1 MSKDTKSR
9 IHLAPTSYVSSW
21 IPARNRRNSE
31 FIFFGGQD
39 GQLSI
44 PVQVK
49 YLDSVDTCKNCHVE
63 TLKGSQ
69 RRLQQLRESGET
81 WDAVQEMMIS
91 RTVHAMCLHI
101 AIVYIYIIYLYIA
114 IYLNLL
120 HWTQTNVS
128 CVHHS
133 LWFFWHANGILNVY
147 TCIYD
152 IPFFCCASDFPLGV
166 IGAPQDEL
174 LLRVLQSLR
183 DGILR
188 CCHRGWRRLR
198 VFKK

>member
-31 FIFFGGQD
+31 FICFGGQD

-101 AIVYIYIIYLYIA
+101 AIVYIYYLFIYCNISKPA
-114 IYLNLL
+114 SLNANQCILCTSFIMILL
-120 HWTQTNVS
+120 ARK
-128 CVHHS
+128 
-133 LWFFWHANGILNVY
+133 WHIE
-147 TCIYD
+147 CIYMY
-152 IPFFCCASDFPLGV
+152 IRHTV
-166 IGAPQDEL
+166 L
-174 LLRVLQSLR
+174 LLCIRFSSR
-183 DGILR
+183 SYR
-188 CCHRGWRRLR
+188 CPAGWTA
-198 VFKK
+198 FASASIPAWWHS